1 MLNLSQS
8 IILTVYIIIK
18 PMIFIIVFFPFSLI
32 IAIIPNIAINLFHY
46 HCFIIVI
53 IYFYLQLLFL
63 FSLFLSLISLLLL
76 LLGNQ
81 NAIHL
86 SVFSTTFPEY
96 WGGWSKKYFIDQR
109 TANTVQLFAAIKRIF
124 F

>member
-1 MLNLSQS
+1 M
-8 IILTVYIIIK
+8 
-18 PMIFIIVFFPFSLI
+18 I

-109 TANTVQLFAAIKRIF
+109 TANTVQLFAAIKGIF